1 MTDQNDN
8 DAAALQHLRVLDL
21 GGPSAQFATR
31 LLGDLGADVIKIEPP
46 GGDPLRSQPPF
57 ANGEPGLNRSIPFTA
72 ANHNKRSIVLD
83 LETGEG
89 RESMRKL
96 AATAD
101 VLVESFDRTHLD
113 DRDLGYADLS
123 RSNPRLI
130 HAAVSPYGRFG
141 PRRDYVGTEL
151 TLQAMN
157 GVMYIHGDGEAR
169 PCMVP
174 AEQLYNVAGFHT
186 VVGVMAAVRARR
198 QTGRGQQVDVSMQ
211 DVGLWQLMMVLGEY
225 SYSQFLRRRVGAAPS
240 NPGVSI
246 FESRDGGYVQ
256 TSTYMDRHYTRLA
269 EWLDSPA
276 VTAEL
281 ILDPAWRRE
290 NIDLIDAIMVDFI
303 AQRDRDDFVA
313 EAQQRG
319 IPSTPILKVSEFV
332 NHPQPNSRGWFSDF
346 EHPEIGQYR
355 TAGAPYRMSKTPWRV
370 RRPAPLLGEHTDEIL
385 SEMRPAVPAGAQ
397 DSPSSQRQSP
407 LPPNGGG
414 LAQNPLPLIGGGLGW
429 GGNSTQ
435 STKPLDGIRVV
446 DFTQAVAGPVSTS
459 FLAFLGADVIKVE
472 TSAHPQARRP
482 DAPGFA
488 ELNRNKRSVTIDAQN
503 PEGLEVAL
511 RLAAQSDVVIDNW
524 RAGVMDRMGLG
535 YDKLREVKPD
545 IITVQMPGLG
555 LVGPSHHFTTYGQQ
569 IFGFCGL
576 GHIWG
581 HADSIMTTRPKLGYT
596 DYIAASATVGAVLT
610 ALEHRA
616 VSGQGQ
622 FIEVAQLE
630 ALASSLGAI
639 YMDFSI
645 NGVDAEAHG
654 NNSERFAPHEVYACQ
669 GHDAWCA
676 IVCRDDDD
684 WRRLVIAMESPEW
697 AQDSRWDT
705 LQGRV
710 AGKGELDRRIGEWT
724 ATLNPQ
730 QVFDRLQRIGV
741 PAGMDQGPDKLV
753 WDPHLRE
760 RHSVVTVQPPAPWAH
775 IPPLTHPALSAR
787 LSETPAECD
796 TPAPTEGQH
805 NDDIFRNILAL
816 TDDEIERLT
825 ASRAL
830 V

>member
-1 MTDQNDN
+1 MTDQNEFG
-8 DAAALQHLRVLDL
+8 ALEHLRVLDL

-46 GGDPLRSQPPF
+46 GGDPLRNQPPF
-57 ANGEPGLNRSIPFTA
+57 ANGEPGPNRSIPFTA

-83 LETGEG
+83 LETEEG

-113 DRDLGYADLS
+113 DRGLGYADLS

-157 GVMYIHGDGEAR
+157 GVMYIHGDGDVR

-174 AEQLYNVAGFHT
+174 AEQLYNVAGFHI

-198 QTGRGQQVDVSMQ
+198 LTGRGQQVDVSMQ

-256 TSTYMDRHYTRLA
+256 TSTYMDRHLTRLA

-281 ILDPAWRRE
+281 ILDPAWRRD

-319 IPSTPILKVSEFV
+319 IPCTPILKISEFV
-332 NHPQPNSRGWFSDF
+332 NHPQPNSRGWFEDVD
-346 EHPEIGQYR
+346 HPEIGQYR
-355 TAGAPYRMSKTPWRV
+355 TAGAPYRMSRTPWRI

-385 SEMRPAVPAGAQ
+385 SEIRPAVPAGAQ
-397 DSPSSQRQSP
+397 
-407 LPPNGGG
+407 NG
-414 LAQNPLPLIGGGLGW
+414 ADHAAAP
-429 GGNSTQ
+429 
-435 STKPLDGIRVV
+435 KPLDGIRVV

-482 DAPGFA
+482 DAPRLCGT
-488 ELNRNKRSVTIDAQN
+488 KSQQAQ
-503 PEGLEVAL
+503 
-511 RLAAQSDVVIDNW
+511 R
-524 RAGVMDRMGLG
+524 
-535 YDKLREVKPD
+535 
-545 IITVQMPGLG
+545 
-555 LVGPSHHFTTYGQQ
+555 HHRCSESG
-569 IFGFCGL
+569 
-576 GHIWG
+576 
-581 HADSIMTTRPKLGYT
+581 RP
-596 DYIAASATVGAVLT
+596 
-610 ALEHRA
+610 
-616 VSGQGQ
+616 
-622 FIEVAQLE
+622 
-630 ALASSLGAI
+630 
-639 YMDFSI
+639 
-645 NGVDAEAHG
+645 
-654 NNSERFAPHEVYACQ
+654 
-669 GHDAWCA
+669 
-676 IVCRDDDD
+676 
-684 WRRLVIAMESPEW
+684 
-697 AQDSRWDT
+697 
-705 LQGRV
+705 
-710 AGKGELDRRIGEWT
+710 
-724 ATLNPQ
+724 
-730 QVFDRLQRIGV
+730 
-741 PAGMDQGPDKLV
+741 
-753 WDPHLRE
+753 
-760 RHSVVTVQPPAPWAH
+760 
-775 IPPLTHPALSAR
+775 
-787 LSETPAECD
+787 
-796 TPAPTEGQH
+796 
-805 NDDIFRNILAL
+805 
-816 TDDEIERLT
+816 
-825 ASRAL
+825 
-830 V
+830 